1 MTDREIK
8 LELSKAALAGGM
20 EIETAK
26 AFYDWITEE
35 PAHKLPEDKSNIR
48 YETPI
53 EELAH
58 KTKMEGT
65 IIKRCKDN
73 GINTIG
79 DLIRC
84 GAHKF
89 RTFHNVGG
97 STITKIDAALEEHY
111 GISDWYTT

>member
-8 LELSKAALAGGM
+8 LELSKVALANGIA
-20 EIETAK
+20 IETAK
-26 AFYDWITEE
+26 AFYDWIMEE
-35 PAHKLPEDKSNIR
+35 PAHEVPEHKSNIWDN
-48 YETPI
+48 TPI
-53 EELAH
+53 EELAC
-58 KTKMEGT
+58 KTSFEGT

-73 GINTIG
+73 GVNTVG

-111 GISDWYTT
+111 GISD